1 MMRIEVPI
9 GDHLNIVRY
18 THDIF
23 CTLLPRMREFALSLN
38 EVGDLETLNS
48 RLEAERLAA
57 GAFASTQ
64 ALVSAWSRK
73 PE

>member
-1 MMRIEVPI
+1 
-9 GDHLNIVRY
+9 
-18 THDIF
+18 
-23 CTLLPRMREFALSLN
+23 MREYGLSLN
-38 EVGDLETLNS
+38 EVGDLETLDS

-57 GAFASTQ
+57 REFASTQ

>member
-1 MMRIEVPI
+1 
-9 GDHLNIVRY
+9 
-18 THDIF
+18 
-23 CTLLPRMREFALSLN
+23 MREYGISLS
-38 EVGDLETLNS
+38 EVGDVETLNS

-57 GAFASTQ
+57 RTFASTQ